1 MFTMRSFSV
10 TQLLIGCMGNHT
22 SYLFTA
28 FSHYWLLIQV
38 YDLSSN
44 PRIYYLTLY
53 LFILQPENALVFQA
67 LRSKELD
74 NFQNKVSF
82 PRMWIQNMELQGL
95 TAGGILICR
104 DSGSGSLSITNV
116 AFGIFR

>member
-1 MFTMRSFSV
+1 MFTMQPFSV

-44 PRIYYLTLY
+44 HRIYYLTLY
-53 LFILQPENALVFQA
+53 LFILQPQNALVFQA

-74 NFQNKVSF
+74 NFQFKMSI
-82 PRMWIQNMELQGL
+82 PRIWIHNMELQGL
-95 TAGGILICR
+95 TAGGVLVCR
-104 DSGSGSLSITNV
+104 DSGRGSLSITKLT
-116 AFGIFR
+116 FGIFR